1 MFEYMLL
8 GYMVGAVVS
17 AGAGEIIHY
26 FIYGEF

>member
-1 MFEYMLL
+1 MFEYMMLE
-8 GYMVGAVVS
+8 YVVGAIVS